1 MNLVPE
7 RVGDASPQ
15 AGPPFDM
22 SLYEQLIGDG
32 IADADRRGGAVDHL
46 TARRLAIWL
55 AARPQQPDF
64 DRSLDQFTQTGAI
77 SKDLRMQLR
86 MRARSADYPHRA
98 QAYRLVQY
106 CASREG
112 DLGPL
117 GPDFGAACDR
127 IDRADAM
134 LAGLRDRVRQGT
146 RQAARPETL
155 PRVTARAGRRSGT
168 VSLTL
173 DEATANLVIYAI
185 AADAGDREAH
195 AREVE
200 QFGRGLPEG
209 SYGRRNREVIAAHE
223 MHAARR
229 LRAVERAYQTALDH
243 DAAISYD
250 PASAIRLTE
259 NSPDREIELE

>member
-1 MNLVPE
+1 MNL
-7 RVGDASPQ
+7 GPQ
-15 AGPPFDM
+15 ANGAGGLAGPALDM
-22 SLYEQLIGDG
+22 SLYERLIDDG

-55 AARPQQPDF
+55 AARPQQPGF
-64 DRSLDQFTQTGAI
+64 AKGLNQFTRTGAV
-77 SKDLRMQLR
+77 SRELRTQLR
-86 MRARSADYPHRA
+86 MRARSADYPHRSEA
-98 QAYRLVQY
+98 FRLVQY

-117 GPDFGAACDR
+117 GSDFGAACDQ
-127 IDRADAM
+127 IDQADAM
-134 LAGLRDRVRQGT
+134 LAELRDRVRQGSHPG
-146 RQAARPETL
+146 QARPATL
-155 PRVTARAGRRSGT
+155 PQITARAGRSSGT

-223 MHAARR
+223 MHAAQR
-229 LRAVERAYQTALDH
+229 LRAVERAYQAAIDRG
-243 DAAISYD
+243 AAISYD

-259 NSPDREIELE
+259 HVADREIELE